1 MTATSAPTPRHWP
14 AWIAGAAWN
23 QGSPAEVTHPGDG
36 SLVGTY
42 SVPDAAAVEAA
53 VEAAWSVRK
62 VAQATTAA
70 QRAAALT
77 HVSRRLEERL
87 DEVAAL
93 ITAEN
98 GKPIT
103 WARAEATR
111 AVATFRWAS
120 EEARRFNGEFQRLDT
135 EATTAG
141 RAAIIRRF
149 PHGPVLGISP
159 FNFPVNQ
166 IGRAHV

>member
-1 MTATSAPTPRHWP
+1 M
-14 AWIAGAAWN
+14 
-23 QGSPAEVTHPGDG
+23 EVSHPGDN
-36 SLVGTY
+36 SLVGTV
-42 SVPDAAAVEAA
+42 SVPDAAAVERALD
-53 VEAAWSVRK
+53 AAWQVRRT
-62 VAQATTAA
+62 AQATTAA

-77 HVSRRLEERL
+77 HVSRRLEERV

-111 AVATFRWAS
+111 AASTFRWAA

-135 EATTAG
+135 EANTAG

-149 PHGPVLGISP
+149 PYVRFLESHHST
-159 FNFPVNQ
+159 FP
-166 IGRAHV
+166 